1 MENCKQ
7 DSFTVVRIS
16 EHIFRTLKKE
26 HPELTATF
34 LCQDNTGCYHCAEM
48 LASCAQMKTKTRI
61 AVRRV
66 DFTDPQGGKGC
77 CDCKAATAK
86 AHVKRY
92 INEGHDVLNGVE
104 LKNAMLSNSG
114 VRDVRVALVDA
125 SIARK
130 HADLKVKWEGIST
143 LNNFLYLDNTVTVW
157 RAYNVGKGKQVKVCT
172 IICLEKC
179 KYLCH

>member
-1 MENCKQ
+1 M
-7 DSFTVVRIS
+7 
-16 EHIFRTLKKE
+16 
-26 HPELTATF
+26 TA
-34 LCQDNTGCYHCAEM
+34 
-48 LASCAQMKTKTRI
+48 R
-61 AVRRV
+61 
-66 DFTDPQGGKGC
+66 
-77 CDCKAATAK
+77 AATAK